1 MPGSIGRD
9 TLRRLSRGI
18 ASVENVW
25 YGRSAGNIVVR
36 AALWPL
42 SKAYN
47 VAVSARAR
55 LYDAGMLPSHP
66 PALPTISVGNLT
78 VGGTGKTP
86 FAAYLAAQLGRRARP
101 AIALRGYGGDEIQVH
116 RRLNPDVPVFV
127 NPDRAAAV
135 REAKTYGADLVILDD
150 AFQHRRIA
158 RNADVVLLSAEQV
171 LRPRRLLPAGPWR
184 EHLSGARRADLLVI
198 TRKSASIVEAEHAI
212 GVVRSEIPGIPIVS
226 VSLTPKE
233 LVAVGDDASTEPALT
248 LPLERLKDASVLA
261 IAAIGEPELF
271 RRQLELL
278 GARVTLDAHRD
289 HHEYSVADIRDAAL
303 RVPLDGLAV
312 CTLKD
317 AVKLAGRWPGPSRL
331 WYVSQQLVVDQGVE
345 EVNRLL
351 ERVMDARASAATT
364 AG

>member
-1 MPGSIGRD
+1 MRGSIGRD
-9 TLRRLSRGI
+9 KLRRLSRGI

-47 VAVSARAR
+47 VAVHARTR
-55 LYDAGMLPSHP
+55 LYDAGVLPSLAP
-66 PALPTISVGNLT
+66 VLPTISVGNLT

-86 FAAYLAAQLGRRARP
+86 FAAWLATELGRRARP
-101 AIALRGYGGDEIQVH
+101 AIALRGYGSDEIEVH
-116 RRLNPDVPVFV
+116 RRLNPDIPVFV
-127 NPDRAAAV
+127 NPDRSAAV
-135 REAKTYGADLVILDD
+135 REAKSYGADIVVLDD

-158 RNADVVLLSAEQV
+158 RNADIVLVSAEQV

-184 EHLSGARRADLLVI
+184 EQLSGAKRADLVVI
-198 TRKSASIVEAEHAI
+198 TRKSASIVEAEHAM
-212 GVVRSEIPGIPIVS
+212 GLVRAEIPGIPVAS
-226 VSLTPKE
+226 VSLVPKE
-233 LVAVGDDASTEPALT
+233 LIAVGDDAAGGGTLR
-248 LPLERLKDASVLA
+248 LPLERLKNARVLA
-261 IAAIGEPELF
+261 ITAIGEPELF
-271 RRQLELL
+271 KRQLELL
-278 GARVTLDAHRD
+278 GARVALEAHRD
-289 HHEYSVADIRDAAL
+289 HHSFTDADIRDATV
-303 RVPLDGLAV
+303 RVPSDGLAV

-351 ERVMDARASAATT
+351 ERVMEARASAATT
-364 AG
+364 PG